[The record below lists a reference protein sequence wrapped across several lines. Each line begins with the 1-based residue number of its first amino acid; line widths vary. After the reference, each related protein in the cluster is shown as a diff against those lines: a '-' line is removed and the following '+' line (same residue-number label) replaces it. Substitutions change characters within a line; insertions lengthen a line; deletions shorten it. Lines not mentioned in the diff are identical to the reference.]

1 MRRFTRRFMRGYMR
15 GYMRGSRI
23 VSRIMW
29 NRNGHPNF
37 NHCDLGNLGVDLDR
51 HGILEKGRNGL
62 RRMEAPD
69 SGRILQI
76 HREELCA
83 VW

>member
-1 MRRFTRRFMRGYMR
+1 MRGYMR

-29 NRNGHPNF
+29 NRNGHTNL
-37 NHCDLGNLGVDLDR
+37 NHGDLGNLGVDLDR

-62 RRMEAPD
+62 RCVETPD
-69 SGRILQI
+69 SGGVQRI